1 MNKKILINLL
11 GLVLIFVA
19 LSPSIKLPNPLPPK
33 PVVLDVEKP
42 TEDVLLLVRD
52 INRLISDKND
62 RTNLA
67 VFNYV
72 FSNRLTK
79 YSTDVQKLN
88 DVYVLAGEEFFQNSL
103 KGKYRDLD
111 QKIQTLF
118 ISVLGEDNHML
129 NEDEKSQLKIIFSGL
144 SWSLIQ

>member
-11 GLVLIFVA
+11 GLALILVA

-52 INRLISDKND
+52 INRLVSDKND

-103 KGKYRDLD
+103 KGKYKDLD

-129 NEDEKSQLKIIFSGL
+129 NEDEKNQLKIIFSGL

>member
-1 MNKKILINLL
+1 MNKKILMNLL

-19 LSPSIKLPNPLPPK
+19 LSPSIKLPSPIPPK
-33 PVVLDVEKP
+33 PIVLDVEKP
-42 TEDVLLLVRD
+42 TEDVLLLVKD
-52 INRLISDKND
+52 INSLISNKND

-88 DVYVLAGEEFFQNSL
+88 DVYVLAGEDFFKDSL
-103 KGKYRDLD
+103 QGKYKDLD
-111 QKIQTLF
+111 KKIQTLF
-118 ISVLGEDNHML
+118 TSIVGEDNHML
-129 NEDEKSQLKIIFSGL
+129 SEDEKTQLKIIFSGL